1 MTISCLLVVLLIVV
15 VYSYAP
21 LNDHPR
27 QIDTILRKVLGDA
40 FDQVHFNVKANRNE
54 KALLTSTIRNIFH
67 DCGGADE
74 NGQISICDG
83 CIDFSK
89 SDHKGLFERA
99 IFPPDGE
106 DYQGLEDI
114 YNAPVSINKPLNTW
128 DKKMSHADFW
138 AIAATFAVQKAFANA
153 GSAFTLKNIPIYY
166 GRKDCSTSEII
177 DTLATPHT
185 ATPTVTPKQFPSA
198 TAGWTDT
205 FNWFHDNFGFNAQEI
220 VAIMGAHTLGFVNE
234 EYSGFSTGPWVGGQL
249 NSALDG
255 SFYKSLI
262 LTTPQRVWQQRLAPN
277 GKYEWFEPAQITAND
292 FIMLNV
298 DIGLWKDIENR
309 QSNGVCNVDP
319 SGHVTKST
327 GVTCTFDEMNKNEN
341 GNIDAN
347 GQLIDGPAKWVE
359 IYANDVQRWL
369 DDFVDVFIK
378 MITTGYT
385 DANGILLSELQP

>member
-153 GSAFTLKNIPIYY
+153 VAQNDASATPTASPTVTPFTLKNIPIYY
-166 GRKDCSTSEII
+166 GRTDCSTSDI
-177 DTLATPHT
+177 DET
-185 ATPTVTPKQFPSA
+185 ARPTSQPTASPTVTPFTLKNIPIYYGRTDCSTSDIDE
-198 TAGWTDT
+198 TARPTS
-205 FNWFHDNFGFNAQEI
+205 Q
-220 VAIMGAHTLGFVNE
+220 
-234 EYSGFSTGPWVGGQL
+234 P
-249 NSALDG
+249 
-255 SFYKSLI
+255 
-262 LTTPQRVWQQRLAPN
+262 
-277 GKYEWFEPAQITAND
+277 TA
-292 FIMLNV
+292 
-298 DIGLWKDIENR
+298 
-309 QSNGVCNVDP
+309 
-319 SGHVTKST
+319 
-327 GVTCTFDEMNKNEN
+327 
-341 GNIDAN
+341 
-347 GQLIDGPAKWVE
+347 
-359 IYANDVQRWL
+359 
-369 DDFVDVFIK
+369 
-378 MITTGYT
+378 
-385 DANGILLSELQP
+385 